1 MRLTRQHETLA
12 RVAGQCLISNNKQV
26 SLYDFKGHQVRVVEL
41 EGNPWFVAADVCKL
55 LSLPNVTMALTRLDP
70 ADHQHVRKCNLNS
83 GEVSFPN
90 RGANMVS
97 EAGLYELISGSE
109 RPEAKEFRVWV
120 NREVLPSIRK
130 NGGYI
135 KDQEKVDLAD
145 DDRGRDPA
153 AAPLAPLRS
162 PVRLL
167 PNPSSPSAPLRSDR
181 SP

>member
-1 MRLTRQHETLA
+1 M
-12 RVAGQCLISNNKQV
+12 
-26 SLYDFKGHQVRVVEL
+26 SLYDFKGHQVRVVEI

-70 ADHQHVRKCNLNS
+70 ADHQHVRKSNLNS

-135 KDQEKVDLAD
+135 KDQEKVATGEMSLQKK
-145 DDRGRDPA
+145 P
-153 AAPLAPLRS
+153 PPHC
-162 PVRLL
+162 PHTVPRLVL
-167 PNPSSPSAPLRSDR
+167 LKETIGD
-181 SP
+181 